1 MSQRHDQAPTAFLS
15 YSYDSAEHKEWVL
28 NLAAR
33 LRADGVNAT
42 LDKWEIEPG
51 DPLPE
56 FMERAVRDNDFVLI
70 VCTPQYKQKSDRRT
84 GGVGYEEDVMTAE
97 VLTERNQRKFK
108 PLLRSGDWKESAP
121 TWLKGKL
128 YVDLRGNPYSDD
140 EYRGLLE
147 SVLGTRP
154 KPPPVRSRSAAET
167 PKADPSQE
175 EEGAA
180 AGAPFEPI
188 KILGIVEEEVG
199 SPRNDGTRG
208 CALYEVP
215 FRFSRVPP
223 DDWAD
228 LFVRTWDLPPRFTSM
243 HRPGIA
249 HVYGDRL
256 VLNGTTIEEV
266 QRYHLETLKLAL
278 TETNKTYMEH
288 LAQELRRVEA
298 ERARRQ
304 EQANQIREAM
314 KKIKF
319 D

>member
-1 MSQRHDQAPTAFLS
+1 MAQHNDQPPTAFLS
-15 YSYDSAEHKEWVL
+15 YSYDSPEHKEWVL
-28 NLAAR
+28 KLASR
-33 LRADGVNAT
+33 LRANGVKAT

-56 FMERAVRDNDFVLI
+56 FMERAVRENDFVLI
-70 VCTPQYKQKSDRRT
+70 VCTPRYKEMSDSRT

-108 PLLRSGDWKESAP
+108 PLLRSGNWNESAP
-121 TWLKGKL
+121 TWLKGKM
-128 YVDLRGNPYSDD
+128 YVDLRGNPYSED
-140 EYRGLLE
+140 EYKGLLE
-147 SVLGTRP
+147 SLLGTRA
-154 KPPPVRSRSAAET
+154 KPPPVRSHSAAKT
-167 PKADPSQE
+167 PKANSVRE
-175 EEGAA
+175 EEGDAPD
-180 AGAPFEPI
+180 APFEPI

-199 SPRNDGTRG
+199 SPRNDGTPG

-223 DDWAD
+223 EDWAD
-228 LFVRTWDLPPRFTSM
+228 LFVRTWDSPPRFTSM

-249 HVYGDRL
+249 RVYGDRL
-256 VLNGTTIEEV
+256 VLDGTTIEEV
-266 QRYHLETLKLAL
+266 QRYHLDTLKLVL
-278 TETNKTYMEH
+278 QETNKAYSEH
-288 LAQELRRVEA
+288 LDKEYRRAEA
-298 ERARRQ
+298 EKARRR